1 MKDKDYC
8 MSSFLTFRYIV
19 DDNKSSSNKL
29 PHRIFNYIPENEKFI
44 CFTAEDIN
52 QYLQKQLLDIDPQ
65 HTGLLLSGGIDSAI
79 LASFMPKGMKAYT
92 ARCIAPNAVD
102 ETKQAKR
109 YCEINGL
116 IHKIVD
122 VTWDDYDKY
131 MDQLMLYDGC
141 PVFANEPQVYKL
153 VREMKKDGI
162 TKIIYGDSADMVFGG
177 YDRLL
182 SRDWTYEEWKNRFS
196 FVKLDKVLHQ
206 WTNMDLVYE
215 RYKKPN
221 GNIDYLYFMDIVFN
235 ASSSGAYINAFDY
248 GKMDYLDPYARLKMG
263 DKLDLSR
270 VRNGESKYLLRE
282 LFKMKYP
289 DLDIPEKIAMAR
301 AVDYWLKEWKGPER
315 YEFKPEC
322 TREMSGEQKFLV
334 YSLERFL
341 NIADID

>member
-1 MKDKDYC
+1 MRDKEYC

-19 DDNKSSSNKL
+19 DDNKSFSDKFQ
-29 PHRIFNYIPENEKFI
+29 HRIFNYVPENEKFI

-52 QYLQKQLLDIDPQ
+52 KYLQKQLLDIDPQ

-102 ETKQAKR
+102 ETKQAKK

-177 YDRLL
+177 MDKLL
-182 SRDWTYEEWKNRFS
+182 SKDWKYGEWKNRYT
-196 FVKLDKVLHQ
+196 FVEPSVVLYSYKD
-206 WTNMDLVYE
+206 MEEVYDE
-215 RYKKPN
+215 YKI
-221 GNIDYLYFMDIVFN
+221 GNDEIDFIRFMDVVFS

-248 GKMDYLDPYARLKMG
+248 GKMEYLDPYARLKMG

-289 DLDIPEKIAMAR
+289 GLDIPEKIAMAR

-315 YEFKPEC
+315 YEFKSGC
-322 TREMSGEQKFLV
+322 IREMSGEQKFLV

-341 NIADID
+341 NIANID